1 MNPEFQRYV
10 WLELTPH
17 RLLVAPLLLGAIFAL
32 VYVLNPENSSFP
44 LAVTGYWI
52 TLGLGILWGARN
64 ASEAVIGELREGTWD
79 QQRLSALGPWSMTW
93 GKLFGAPVF
102 MWYASV
108 PALLLVAN
116 GAVHRSGFVDAISHV
131 VLLIA
136 LVVFSHAV
144 GLLVSLQLATR
155 STAAAS
161 RSMIGL
167 HLLGLAAGVMLA
179 GPAYTAYAN
188 GWDEPVTWYA
198 TAFAQRTFTF
208 FVIGSL
214 VFWATVG
221 CYRMMRTELQLRNA
235 PWVWL
240 VFVVY
245 CMAFAA
251 GFAWNDGTVQVWIG
265 RFGETHSFETAPL
278 VAYLVA
284 MALAVAML
292 FIEPK
297 DPVEFRRLIA
307 SLRDRQW
314 TTMLQTIPRWFCVLP
329 IAVLVIVALI
339 LTDSVGAVFCLSI
352 MAFFARDAGIVV
364 CLNLSVNRRRADA
377 AALMYLLVL
386 YGLLPAI
393 IRATSG
399 FSLEGWLFPAPTKD
413 LLAATLPA
421 LLQALLVWVAVT
433 GRWRRLWAAQ
443 Q

>member
-1 MNPEFQRYV
+1 
-10 WLELTPH
+10 
-17 RLLVAPLLLGAIFAL
+17 
-32 VYVLNPENSSFP
+32 VLDPNNSSWP
-44 LAVTGYWI
+44 LAVTAYWI
-52 TLGLGILWGARN
+52 TLALGILWGARN

-79 QQRLSALGPWSMTW
+79 QQRLSSLGPWAMTW

-108 PALLLVAN
+108 PALMLVTN
-116 GAVHRSGFVDAISHV
+116 GALHRSGIVDAVSHV

-161 RSMIGL
+161 RSMVGL
-167 HLLGLAAGVMLA
+167 HLLGLAAGAMLA
-179 GPAYTAYAN
+179 GPAYSAYAN

-198 TAFAQRTFTF
+198 TTFAQRTFTF
-208 FVIGSL
+208 FVMGSL
-214 VFWATVG
+214 VFWAIVG

-235 PWVWL
+235 PWVWI

-251 GFAWNDGTVQVWIG
+251 GFAWDDGASQVWIG
-265 RFGETHSFETAPL
+265 QFGQTRSFQTAPL
-278 VAYLVA
+278 VAYFVA

-297 DPVEFRRLIA
+297 DPVEFRRLVV

-314 TTMLQTIPRWFCVLP
+314 ATMLQTIPRWFCVLP
-329 IAVLVIVALI
+329 IAVLVIVALMF
-339 LTDSVGAVFCLSI
+339 TDSVGAVFCLSI

-364 CLNLSVNRRRADA
+364 LLNLSVNRRRADA

-386 YGLLPAI
+386 YGLVPAI
-393 IRATSG
+393 VSATSG
-399 FSLEGWLFPAPTKD
+399 FSLDGWLFPSPIKNV
-413 LLAATLPA
+413 LAAILPA
-421 LLQALLVWVAVT
+421 LLQALLVWVGLTV
-433 GRWRRLWAAQ
+433 RWRRLWAAQ